1 VLRIELGVYATK
13 HAEVQAEP
21 FCSGLLITY
30 DLKVVQGLKG
40 DGRAKGAWAGEASSM
55 VGGPSGRVSH
65 AAMSPSALHS
75 WRPSAGLLPVERYGR
90 FEILGRIGRGG
101 MAEILLARERSLAG
115 STRHLVIK
123 RVLPDAD
130 DAAEMLHMFLDEAR
144 VVMGLSHPNL
154 CQIYEVGEQEGAWF
168 IAMEWVNGATLHQ
181 LIRRAFSEGDVD
193 HAIIAR
199 VIAHC
204 AEALHHAHTARDAD
218 GRPLHLVH
226 RDVSPHNIM
235 LGYDGRVKL
244 LDFGIA
250 KSTKSTHQTEAGVV
264 KGKVCYMAPEQWL
277 SGPLDARTDV
287 FALGTCL
294 YEALTGRVV
303 FRRETQSEV
312 MRAVLREGAP
322 LLSEVAPEV
331 PAVLAEITHR
341 ALSFSPDDRFQSA
354 LEMAEAL
361 DQFIALRSAPLAA
374 ARVASYVRRL
384 FRSEVELGPILE
396 RQVRGAHLASAPVVL
411 PPLPP
416 ALLGLPKLTPSM
428 LGLPDPEEVVSEGAA
443 PALLLPPAG
452 AASAGPQRTG
462 ATVADRVPAQ
472 AARVPYAED
481 LTESTERPLSAPPSD
496 EELDAAGESL
506 DQPPQQEALAQARPA
521 ARTLSMHVRSSVRR
535 VALITVPCALAMF
548 AAMYSLLP
556 TPVAPVSL
564 ALAPRVLRVASA
576 PAAQAASPASE
587 HVAEAPPIEAP
598 ALPPEASSARA
609 AKREAKPGK
618 LSINT
623 RPWSTVYL
631 GNRVLGTTPL
641 ANISVPRSML
651 TLKLVDRD
659 GNVHLRRLSRTRA
672 IERSA
677 FYDFQTPLKR
687 TRRR

>member
-1 VLRIELGVYATK
+1 
-13 HAEVQAEP
+13 VQAEP
-21 FCSGLLITY
+21 FCSALLITY
-30 DLKVVQGLKG
+30 DLKVVQGLKD
-40 DGRAKGAWAGEASSM
+40 DGGAKEAWAAEAPSM
-55 VGGPSGRVSH
+55 VGGLSGRVSH
-65 AAMSPSALHS
+65 AAVAPSALHS
-75 WRPSAGLLPVERYGR
+75 WRPSAGLSAVERYGR

-101 MAEILLARERSLAG
+101 MAEILLARERALAG

-130 DAAEMLHMFLDEAR
+130 DADEMLRMFLDEAR

-154 CQIYEVGEQEGAWF
+154 CQIYEVGQQEGAWF

-193 HAIIAR
+193 HTIIAR

-204 AEALHHAHTARDAD
+204 AEALHHAHTARDGD

-250 KSTKSTHQTEAGVV
+250 KSTKSTHKTEAGVV

-287 FALGTCL
+287 FALGACL

-322 LLSEVAPEV
+322 PLSEVAPEV
-331 PAVLAEITHR
+331 PAALAEITHR
-341 ALSFSPDDRFQSA
+341 ALSFCADDRFQSA

-361 DQFIALRSAPLAA
+361 HQFLALRSAPLAA
-374 ARVASYVRRL
+374 SRVAGYVRRL
-384 FRSEVELGPILE
+384 FRAEVELGPILE
-396 RQVRGAHLASAPVVL
+396 RQVRGAHLAAAPIVL

-416 ALLGLPKLTPSM
+416 ALLGLPKLTPSL
-428 LGLPDPEEVVSEGAA
+428 LGLPEDEGGEGALAALAA
-443 PALLLPPAG
+443 PSIDLQGLV
-452 AASAGPQRTG
+452 PQRTSE
-462 ATVADRVPAQ
+462 TVADVRPASPERP
-472 AARVPYAED
+472 AYHED
-481 LTESTERPLSAPPSD
+481 LTESTERPLSAPP
-496 EELDAAGESL
+496 LDLPA
-506 DQPPQQEALAQARPA
+506 EALAEPLLSPAAAMVGAEARPA
-521 ARTLSMHVRSSVRR
+521 ARTLSIHVRGSVRR
-535 VALITVPCALAMF
+535 VALLTSASALAMF
-548 AAMYSLLP
+548 AVMYSLLP
-556 TPVAPVSL
+556 TPVAPARVALAAPRAQSPRSMQASL
-564 ALAPRVLRVASA
+564 PELGATAVEANIDEPPALAAQALAPEVGVPRV
-576 PAAQAASPASE
+576 E
-587 HVAEAPPIEAP
+587 
-598 ALPPEASSARA
+598 
-609 AKREAKPGK
+609 KREPRPGK

-631 GNRVLGTTPL
+631 GTRVLGTTPL
-641 ANISVPRSML
+641 ASIAVPRGTL

-659 GNVHLRRLSRTRA
+659 GNVHLRRLSRTRST
-672 IERSA
+672 ERSA

-687 TRRR
+687 VRRF

>member
-1 VLRIELGVYATK
+1 
-13 HAEVQAEP
+13 
-21 FCSGLLITY
+21 
-30 DLKVVQGLKG
+30 
-40 DGRAKGAWAGEASSM
+40 
-55 VGGPSGRVSH
+55 
-65 AAMSPSALHS
+65 MSPSALHS
-75 WRPSAGLLPVERYGR
+75 WRPSAGLTSVERYGR

-130 DAAEMLHMFLDEAR
+130 DADEMLHMFLDEAR

-204 AEALHHAHTARDAD
+204 AEALHHAHTARDAE

-277 SGPLDARTDV
+277 SAPLDARTDV
-287 FALGTCL
+287 FALGACL

-312 MRAVLREGAP
+312 MRAVLRESVP
-322 LLSEVAPEV
+322 PLSEVAPEV
-331 PAVLAEITHR
+331 PAALAEITHR
-341 ALSFSPDDRFQSA
+341 ALSFSAEDRFQSA
-354 LEMAEAL
+354 LEMSEAL
-361 DQFIALRSAPLAA
+361 DQFLAYRSAPLAA
-374 ARVASYVRRL
+374 SRVASYVRRL
-384 FRSEVELGPILE
+384 FRAEVELGPILE
-396 RQVRGAHLASAPVVL
+396 RQIRGAHLTAAPIVL

-416 ALLGLPKLTPSM
+416 ALLGLPRLTPSM
-428 LGLPDPEEVVSEGAA
+428 LGLPDPEGDDAPPPLSLPDLAMRSAA
-443 PALLLPPAG
+443 
-452 AASAGPQRTG
+452 PQRTG
-462 ATVADRVPAQ
+462 ETVADAP
-472 AARVPYAED
+472 AARVHPPAYAED
-481 LTESTERPLSAPPSD
+481 LTESTERPLSAPPLT
-496 EELDAAGESL
+496 EDAETLLPTAEQLAG
-506 DQPPQQEALAQARPA
+506 AQARPA
-521 ARTLSMHVRSSVRR
+521 ARTLSLHVRSSVRR
-535 VALITVPCALAMF
+535 VALLTLPSALAMC
-548 AAMYSLLP
+548 AVLYALLP
-556 TPVAPVSL
+556 
-564 ALAPRVLRVASA
+564 ASME
-576 PAAQAASPASE
+576 PARAR
-587 HVAEAPPIEAP
+587 HVMRTQPERAAP
-598 ALPPEASSARA
+598 ALQASEPQKQPQADALPVTESQAQA
-609 AKREAKPGK
+609 PQAQASHAEKREAKPGK

-631 GNRVLGTTPL
+631 GSRVLGTTPL
-641 ANISVPRSML
+641 ASISVPRGTL

-659 GNVHLRRLSRTRA
+659 GNVHLRRIARTRA
-672 IERSA
+672 TERSA
-677 FYDFQTPLKR
+677 FYDFQTPPKR
-687 TRRR
+687 VRRR

>member
-1 VLRIELGVYATK
+1 
-13 HAEVQAEP
+13 VQAEP
-21 FCSGLLITY
+21 FCSGLRVTY
-30 DLKVVQGLKG
+30 DRKVVQGKKG
-40 DGRAKGAWAGEASSM
+40 DGSARDVRAAEAHSL
-55 VGGPSGRVSH
+55 VGGLSARASH
-65 AAMSPSALHS
+65 AAVSPAALHS
-75 WRPSAGLLPVERYGR
+75 WRPSAGLSPVERYGR

-101 MAEILLARERSLAG
+101 MAEILLARERSPAG

-123 RVLPDAD
+123 RVLADVDDAD
-130 DAAEMLHMFLDEAR
+130 EMLHMFLDEAR

-154 CQIYEVGEQEGAWF
+154 CQIYEIGEQEGAWF

-181 LIRRAFSEGDVD
+181 LIRRAVTEGDVD

-235 LGYDGRVKL
+235 IGYDGRVKL

-250 KSTKSTHQTEAGVV
+250 KSTKSTHRTEAGVV

-322 LLSEVAPEV
+322 PLAEVAPEV
-331 PAVLAEITHR
+331 PGLLAEITHR
-341 ALSFSPDDRFQSA
+341 ALAFCADDRFQSA
-354 LEMAEAL
+354 LEMSEAL
-361 DQFIALRSAPLAA
+361 DHFLALRSTPLASS
-374 ARVASYVRRL
+374 RVASYVRRL

-396 RQVRGAHLASAPVVL
+396 RQVRGAHLAAAPVVL

-428 LGLPDPEEVVSEGAA
+428 LGLPEFEPSEDVAA
-443 PALLLPPAG
+443 PIIEAPAAFVIAPPAMPSG
-452 AASAGPQRTG
+452 VPQRTG
-462 ATVADRVPAQ
+462 ATVADIVPADV
-472 AARVPYAED
+472 APATFSED
-481 LTESTERPLSAPPSD
+481 LTESSERALSSAPLEPPV
-496 EELDAAGESL
+496 EAETRARSL
-506 DQPPQQEALAQARPA
+506 APAITPEQARDAQARPA
-521 ARTLSMHVRSSVRR
+521 ARTLSMHVRGSVRR
-535 VALITVPCALAMF
+535 VAMVTVPAALAMLT
-548 AAMYSLLP
+548 AMYTLLP
-556 TPVAPVSL
+556 PAPAVVPI
-564 ALAPRVLRVASA
+564 ARAARWAAPHRA
-576 PAAQAASPASE
+576 PAAQAVELESKD
-587 HVAEAPPIEAP
+587 
-598 ALPPEASSARA
+598 ALPEPLAPIGEAQALSPQGPNTARE
-609 AKREAKPGK
+609 KRDAKPGK

-641 ANISVPRSML
+641 ANITVPRATL

-659 GNVHLRRLSRTRA
+659 GNVHLRRLSRGKGS
-672 IERSA
+672 ERSA
-677 FYDFQTPLKR
+677 FYDFQTPPK
-687 TRRR
+687 RRRH